1 MGINIY
7 TNEADNSI
15 NVVTNGVELQTIY
28 MSDMAGKTMSYEVSG
43 YNANLRLPVAQ
54 GVYTI
59 YVIGDKANRTEKV
72 ILK

>member
-1 MGINIY
+1 
-7 TNEADNSI
+7 
-15 NVVTNGVELQTIY
+15 
-28 MSDMAGKTMSYEVSG
+28 MSYEVSG
-43 YNANLRLPVAQ
+43 YNANLRLPVAA